1 MAQETGQSQGE
12 FEGKFGPPGAKAQN
26 DVRIVGP
33 GRCVIVNPET
43 GDEHEQDWPCLRFK
57 ALPYQR
63 DLQEAE
69 QTGKY
74 SVRIMHGATGSGKT
88 YFAFYDGN
96 ATAQGLNRYCSYK
109 PEYGHPLRMAVSIL
123 SMAKFEEYTRP
134 DMERWFPTVDG
145 QQIVTWSKEHKFWQY
160 PNVWPFWGTQIFVK
174 SQEQGLGSYESSTY
188 NKFIFDE
195 PHDVEYLEAAYGR
208 VMRAKAGG
216 KLVPGSILIVNS
228 WLLGH
233 LDRFW
238 NEWIM
243 PARTKSKPFIYER
256 GDITMDDNTELDA
269 ARRAEAKK
277 MYHGRDYIVRV
288 MGGYQPVGSNPVL
301 NIGILRDMAQTA
313 RAGLHIRV
321 VKHERDGS
329 TTYEPTPDKD
339 SPLEVWEVPNMQDS
353 YVLLVD
359 VSEGV
364 GKDDSAISVWRTRD
378 AYQVAEYASAD
389 VQMVKF
395 GSDVANIAHWYSDAL
410 VVILRKAVG
419 AGLAS
424 IVKDSEKYGKLYRMP
439 KRPDVVGLIETE
451 DTKEQMVAE
460 ANTLLADN
468 RWHIRSPKAIQQA
481 LVFVRNDK
489 GTLGAQGGCKD
500 DLAICAMT
508 AIQFVRTGAHSA
520 LLRPV
525 FAPGSLSERI
535 AKIKENAKEPD
546 SMFRVLRSM

>member
-1 MAQETGQSQGE
+1 MSNETGQSQGAE
-12 FEGKFGPPGAKAQN
+12 SQGFEGKFGPPGAKAQN

-33 GRCVIVNPET
+33 GRCVIRNPET
-43 GDEHEQDWPCLRFK
+43 GEEHEQDWPCLRFK

-63 DLQEAE
+63 DVQEAE
-69 QTGKY
+69 LTGKY

-88 YFAFYDGN
+88 YFAFYDVN
-96 ATAQGLNRYCSYK
+96 ATSQGLNRYCSYK
-109 PEYGHPLRMAVSIL
+109 PEYGYPLRMAVSIL

-145 QQIVTWSKEHKFWQY
+145 QQIVTWNKAHNFWQY
-160 PNVWPFWGTQIFVK
+160 PHVWPFWGTQIFVK
-174 SQEQGLGSYESSTY
+174 SQEQKLGSYESSTY

-195 PHDVEYLEAAYGR
+195 PHDVEFLEAAYAR
-208 VMRAKAGG
+208 VLRAKAGG

-243 PARTKSKPFIYER
+243 PARNKSKPFIFER

-269 ARRAEAKK
+269 GRKAEAKK

-301 NIGILRDMAQTA
+301 NIGVLRDMAQTA

-321 VKHERDGS
+321 IKNDRAGEA
-329 TTYEPTPDKD
+329 TYEPSPDKE
-339 SPLEVWEVPNMQDS
+339 SPLEVWEVPNAIEN
-353 YVLLVD
+353 YVLIVD

-364 GKDDSAISVWRTRD
+364 GKDDSVISVWRTRD
-378 AYQVAEYASAD
+378 GYQVAEYASAD

-395 GSDVANIAHWYSDAL
+395 GSEVSNIAHWYNDAL

-419 AGLAS
+419 AGLVQ
-424 IVKDSEKYGKLYRMP
+424 IVQNVEKYPKLYRML
-439 KRPDVVGLIETE
+439 KRPDVVGYIENE
-451 DTKEQMVAE
+451 DLKEQCVAE

-468 RWHIRSPKAIQQA
+468 RWHIRLQEC
-481 LVFVRNDK
+481 
-489 GTLGAQGGCKD
+489 LG
-500 DLAICAMT
+500 IY
-508 AIQFVRTGAHSA
+508 
-520 LLRPV
+520 
-525 FAPGSLSERI
+525 
-535 AKIKENAKEPD
+535 
-546 SMFRVLRSM
+546 